1 MSGMS
6 QSPHPLV
13 RASRLTWL
21 RVLVF
26 GFLLFVF
33 TVLVM
38 YWTHNTNL
46 YPTVIVIGNFLV
58 PVAFVAFL
66 YDYQQIT
73 SLTPE
78 MIAKSFAMG
87 GMLGVLGASILES
100 LLLPKPTGPDETISL
115 RSGMIIALIE
125 EGCKIAA
132 VILLSR
138 KIRHDAPIDG
148 LLLGA
153 AVGMGFAALESTGY
167 AFNALIYNQGFVG
180 ASIVETILRGLIAP
194 FGHGTWTAILG
205 AILFRES
212 KAHRFRL
219 TLPVILAFIFVVVL
233 HGCWDGLPRSIRLII
248 PPGLPISLASIVI
261 SVLGLGT
268 LFMVYRGA
276 EREPAA
282 PET

>member
-1 MSGMS
+1 MSGIS
-6 QSPHPLV
+6 QSPHPPA
-13 RASRLTWL
+13 RARQLSWL
-21 RVLVF
+21 RVLIL
-26 GFLLFVF
+26 GLLLFIV

-58 PVAFVAFL
+58 PVVFVAFL
-66 YDYQQIT
+66 YDHQQIT

-78 MIAKSFAMG
+78 MIAKSFVMG
-87 GMLGVLGASILES
+87 GVLGVLGASILES
-100 LLLPKPTGPDETISL
+100 LLLPKPTGPNDPISL

-132 VILLSR
+132 VMLLAR

-180 ASIVETILRGLIAP
+180 ASIVETVLRGLIAP
-194 FGHGTWTAILG
+194 FGHGTWTAVLG
-205 AILFRES
+205 AVLFRES
-212 KAHRFRL
+212 KPHRFRI
-219 TLPVILAFIFVVVL
+219 TFPVVMAFIFVVVL
-233 HGCWDGLPRSIRLII
+233 HGCWDGLPHTIRVVI

-261 SVLGLGT
+261 SILGLGT
-268 LFMVYRGA
+268 LFLVYRGA
-276 EREPAA
+276 EREPAV